1 MGKKV
6 KGGSKMIK
14 NFEFFKEKIVDSE
27 KKKIVLVGSEDREAL
42 ISLKKAEKIGIADA
56 ILVGNKEITK
66 KYCEELKINFE
77 IIDSKTPESA
87 VEIGVKLV
95 NSGKGNILMKGLI
108 KTSTLLKAVLNK
120 DWGLRK
126 NKLLSHICAMEI
138 PGIDRLLF
146 VADGGMVIKPNLS
159 EKIEIIKNSVEFL
172 NDLGYVNPNVAV
184 ISAVE
189 VVNDAIE
196 STIDA
201 AILSKMGQRGQ
212 IKNCTIDGP
221 LGIDNAINEKAAE
234 IKKIKSKVAGKA
246 DLLIVPDI
254 NSGNFLGKSVIYLSK
269 GTIAGVILGSRAPIV
284 LTSRADEEKSK
295 LNSIALAVYSTLKK

>member
-1 MGKKV
+1 
-6 KGGSKMIK
+6 MIK
-14 NFEFFKEKIVDSE
+14 NFEFFKEKIIDSE

-66 KYCEELKINFE
+66 KYCEELQINFE

-108 KTSTLLKAVLNK
+108 KTSILLKAVLNK

-172 NDLGYVNPNVAV
+172 NDLGYANPNVAV

-201 AILSKMGQRGQ
+201 AILSKMNQRGQ

-254 NSGNFLGKSVIYLSK
+254 NSGNFLGKSAIYLSK

>member
-1 MGKKV
+1 LGKKV

>member
-1 MGKKV
+1 M
-6 KGGSKMIK
+6 
-14 NFEFFKEKIVDSE
+14 
-27 KKKIVLVGSEDREAL
+27 
-42 ISLKKAEKIGIADA
+42 
-56 ILVGNKEITK
+56 
-66 KYCEELKINFE
+66 
-77 IIDSKTPESA
+77 
-87 VEIGVKLV
+87 
-95 NSGKGNILMKGLI
+95 
-108 KTSTLLKAVLNK
+108 KAVLNK

-172 NDLGYVNPNVAV
+172 NNLGYKNPNVAV

-201 AILSKMGQRGQ
+201 AILSKMNQRGQ

-254 NSGNFLGKSVIYLSK
+254 NSGNFLGKSAIYLSR
-269 GTIAGVILGSRAPIV
+269 GTIAGVILGSKAPIV

>member
-1 MGKKV
+1 
-6 KGGSKMIK
+6 MIK

>member
-1 MGKKV
+1 
-6 KGGSKMIK
+6 MIK
-14 NFEFFKEKIVDSE
+14 NFEFFKEKIIDSE

-66 KYCEELKINFE
+66 KYCEELQINFE
-77 IIDSKTPESA
+77 IIDSKTPESSA
-87 VEIGVKLV
+87 EIGVKLV

-108 KTSTLLKAVLNK
+108 KTSILLKAVLNK

-172 NDLGYVNPNVAV
+172 NDLGYINPNVAV

-201 AILSKMGQRGQ
+201 AVLAKMNQRGQ

-254 NSGNFLGKSVIYLSK
+254 NSGNFLGKSAIYLSK

-295 LNSIALAVYSTLKK
+295 LNSISLAVYSTLKK

>member
-1 MGKKV
+1 
-6 KGGSKMIK
+6 MIK
-14 NFEFFKEKIVDSE
+14 NFEFFKEKIIDSE

-66 KYCEELKINFE
+66 KYCEELQINFE

-108 KTSTLLKAVLNK
+108 KTSILLKAVLNK

-172 NDLGYVNPNVAV
+172 NDLGYINPNVAV

-201 AILSKMGQRGQ
+201 AVLTKMNQRGQ

-254 NSGNFLGKSVIYLSK
+254 NSGNFLGKSAIYLSK
-269 GTIAGVILGSRAPIV
+269 GTIAGVILGSKAPIV

-295 LNSIALAVYSTLKK
+295 LNSISLAVYSTLKK

>member
-1 MGKKV
+1 
-6 KGGSKMIK
+6 MIK
-14 NFEFFKEKIVDSE
+14 NFEFFKEKIIDSE

-66 KYCEELKINFE
+66 KYCEELQINFE

-138 PGIDRLLF
+138 PGIERLLF

-172 NDLGYVNPNVAV
+172 NNLGYVNPNVAV

-189 VVNDAIE
+189 VVNNAID

-254 NSGNFLGKSVIYLSK
+254 NSGNFLGKSAIYLSK

>member
-1 MGKKV
+1 
-6 KGGSKMIK
+6 MIK
-14 NFEFFKEKIVDSE
+14 NFEFFKEKIIDSE

-66 KYCEELKINFE
+66 KYCEELQINFE

-87 VEIGVKLV
+87 VETGVKLV

-108 KTSTLLKAVLNK
+108 KTSVLLKAVLNK

-172 NDLGYVNPNVAV
+172 NNLGYKNPNVAV

-201 AILSKMGQRGQ
+201 AILSKMNQRGQ

-254 NSGNFLGKSVIYLSK
+254 NSGNFLGKSAIYLSR
-269 GTIAGVILGSRAPIV
+269 GTIAGVILGSKAPIV